1 MPTRSQRV
9 YSTHVFCTRRT
20 APNARPSQPR
30 RERGNQVDIPPA
42 IPIPARPTPG
52 RQRTIHPNPDA
63 VRAHVRA
70 IPPQGPRSEGIRA
83 ELPAVGARRR
93 AVRGAGRGGG
103 RGRRG
108 LGLLRERDV
117 GPDGGR
123 GGARGGGVLAGEGGG
138 EVAEGGQGG
147 GGAGCGCWCCC
158 GDVSGGGEV
167 RGAGGV
173 VGGGR
178 GIGVRVEVGPRTG
191 LGGGESRDDVRP
203 VGGED
208 VLMLVIG
215 RGRRREGWEGREG
228 LRAGGRGGLVV
239 QTAAGGKS

>member
-1 MPTRSQRV
+1 M
-9 YSTHVFCTRRT
+9 
-20 APNARPSQPR
+20 
-30 RERGNQVDIPPA
+30 
-42 IPIPARPTPG
+42 
-52 RQRTIHPNPDA
+52 
-63 VRAHVRA
+63 
-70 IPPQGPRSEGIRA
+70 
-83 ELPAVGARRR
+83 
-93 AVRGAGRGGG
+93 
-103 RGRRG
+103 
-108 LGLLRERDV
+108 
-117 GPDGGR
+117 
-123 GGARGGGVLAGEGGG
+123 
-138 EVAEGGQGG
+138 
-147 GGAGCGCWCCC
+147 
-158 GDVSGGGEV
+158 

-239 QTAAGGKS
+239 QTAAGVRVSIGSGIQLIHVYEVSFALSSSALSWGFPRSCTTSRGGEDEGNTTHLSEQ